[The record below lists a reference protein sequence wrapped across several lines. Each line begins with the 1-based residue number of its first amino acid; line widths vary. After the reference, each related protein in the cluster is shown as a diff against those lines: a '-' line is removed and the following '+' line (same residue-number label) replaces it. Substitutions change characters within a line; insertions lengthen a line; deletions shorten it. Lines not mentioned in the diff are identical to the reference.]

1 MPVRPTASMREAPA
15 ADREVPVTRWPSS
28 SSTGTRA
35 RPITPVAPT
44 RSTSIPAIVR
54 PHPYQGRCW
63 ARRRADVLGGS
74 GGQSGS
80 VTISDRGAAHDWRP
94 DDRTG
99 RRPACGPGTVPT
111 PSAAQHAV
119 QPAVRV
125 RVVDQRVPGARAVLA
140 ALRYDGGA
148 PAAYGP
154 AGVVGGCGD
163 HPAGPGGARPAGPA
177 DASGT
182 GRPFR
187 GPGGGVRLDGGA
199 ELHPPGV
206 VAHPAGAV
214 RVLATG
220 RAPHRQPALRVRA
233 GPAHRPLCQPP
244 RRPPAAGPVR

>member
-28 SSTGTRA
+28 SSTGSRA
-35 RPITPVAPT
+35 RPMTPVAPT
-44 RSTSIPAIVR
+44 RRTSTPAIVR
-54 PHPYQGRCW
+54 PHPYQWRCW
-63 ARRRADVLGGS
+63 ARRRADVLDGPGR
-74 GGQSGS
+74 QSGS
-80 VTISDRGAAHDWRP
+80 VTIPDRGAAHDWRT
-94 DDRTG
+94 DDRVD
-99 RRPACGPGTVPT
+99 RRSARGPGTVPT
-111 PSAAQHAV
+111 ASAAQHAV
-119 QPAVRV
+119 QPAVRI

-148 PAAYGP
+148 PAAYQP
-154 AGVVGGCGD
+154 AGVVGGRRD

-182 GRPFR
+182 GCALR
-187 GPGGGVRLDGGA
+187 GPGRGVRLGGSA

-220 RAPHRQPALRVRA
+220 RAPHRQPALRSWSR
-233 GPAHRPLCQPP
+233 PAHRPL
-244 RRPPAAGPVR
+244 RRPEHRPTAAGPVR